1 MHTSTVVRI
10 DHVSWTLY
18 LLSLWVGKSFFFSR
32 KKPHGSEIKGS
43 DSLRSPEL
51 GRRETDHVTNF
62 FSLRSGWIACKGSSE
77 KD

>member
-1 MHTSTVVRI
+1 MDLVFAESLGWQIILFQPKKTSR
-10 DHVSWTLY
+10 
-18 LLSLWVGKSFFFSR
+18 
-32 KKPHGSEIKGS
+32 SEIKGS

-62 FSLRSGWIACKGSSE
+62 FSLRSGCIACKGSSE